1 MRAAVVAGP
10 GAGPVCSD
18 FPEPEPMPGQESL
31 ELVAAGVHR
40 VTKAIAAGQ
49 HYGSEHRYPLVA
61 GVDAVARTAD
71 GRLVFTGFPRAPW
84 GTMAERLVTPF
95 SLEVP
100 QGADPLAIA
109 AGVNPGMSGW
119 FALTAHQEEHG
130 EIGVVLVL
138 GATGMSGSMAVQ
150 SAFALGAQ
158 RVVAAGRDPE
168 ALARLSARGATVVSL
183 GTGDPADAMAA
194 AIGDEAPSLVLDY
207 VWGPV
212 AEATFAV
219 LGRRGLAEDE
229 EGGITYVQI
238 GSLGGLE
245 AALPAALL
253 RSRRIRIIGSGA
265 GSVSTSRMMAELP
278 RIMRLIADGVLEAP
292 STAYPLE
299 RVADAWGHSGPGRAV
314 IVPG

>member
-10 GAGPVCSD
+10 GIGPVCSN
-18 FPEPEPMPGQESL
+18 FPEPDPMPGQESL
-31 ELVAAGVHR
+31 ELVAAGVHH
-40 VTKAIAAGQ
+40 VTKAIAAGR
-49 HYGSEHRYPLVA
+49 HYGSAHRYPLIA

-95 SLEVP
+95 SLELP

-119 FALTAHQEEHG
+119 FALTGRREERG
-130 EIGVVLVL
+130 EIGTVLVL

-158 RVVAAGRDPE
+158 RVVAVGRNPE
-168 ALARLSARGATVVSL
+168 SLERLSARGATTVSL
-183 GTGDPADAMAA
+183 ATGDPAEAIAA
-194 AIGDEAPSLVLDY
+194 ALGDEAPSLVLDY

-229 EGGITYVQI
+229 GDITYVQI
-238 GSLGGLE
+238 GSLGGPD
-245 AALPAALL
+245 AAVPAALL
-253 RSRRIRIIGSGA
+253 RSRKIRIVGSGV
-265 GSVSTSRMMAELP
+265 GSVSTERTMAELP
-278 RIMRLIADGVLEAP
+278 RIMRLIADGALEAP
-292 STAYPLE
+292 ATAYSLE
-299 RVADAWGHSGPGRAV
+299 RVGEAWAHGGPGRAV